1 MQALANN
8 FTVNNFTFYENEDQ
22 VSRRCRNSI
31 EKLNFDQTWAK
42 AILDKTS
49 QFTRIYV
56 FFGTKECLRFFMEQ
70 MRVEGFFSDSKLAED
85 RYVVIHVATNLE
97 NQDLFKYLWDNRD
110 STGVQEVQ
118 DFCEEIASK
127 TVDKRN
133 QWKSLI
139 VVAVSK

>member
-22 VSRRCRNSI
+22 VSRRCPNSI
-31 EKLNFDQTWAK
+31 DNLHFDQAWAK
-42 AILDKTS
+42 AMLDETS

>member
-22 VSRRCRNSI
+22 VSGRCPNSV
-31 EKLNFDQTWAK
+31 EKLAYDQAWAK
-42 AILDKTS
+42 DMLDKTS

-56 FFGTKECLRFFMEQ
+56 FFGTKKCLRFFMEQ
-70 MRVEGFFSDSKLAED
+70 MRVEGLFSDSQLAKD

-97 NQDLFKYLWDNRD
+97 NQDLFQYLWDNRD
-110 STGVQEVQ
+110 ANPKTVKNCS
-118 DFCEEIASK
+118 EIANK
-127 TVDKRN
+127 TVDKWN